1 MASRDDRPVLMMPP
15 GLLASN
21 ALRLD
26 QPPIPPPAAD
36 DIDVEIIADGAPDSV
51 RLDPATGALE
61 TTLDDGSVE
70 VDISPDLGAPDG
82 NDDFNANLA
91 LVIDQAELSRLSEEL
106 LRGIDADLQSR
117 QEWVDTSA
125 EGIRLLGLKIERPE
139 SAGADASTAV
149 AGQSTVRHPLLLEA
163 CLRFQAN
170 ARGELLPAEG
180 PVKVDDKLDETGALD
195 AVAQA
200 FEDDCNY
207 FLTTVATEYYPD
219 TDRALFGTGFR
230 GCSFKKVYNCPIR
243 QRAVSE
249 SVDAKDLI
257 VSNASTDMRNSPRVT
272 HQIMMRPSM
281 LRRMQL
287 VGAYRDVELST
298 PNPQD
303 TNPIDQAISQVQ
315 GINPD
320 QMQSEDREYTI
331 YECYCELDIKGFEDK
346 DQSGE
351 PTGLALPYR
360 VVIEKDSRV
369 VLEIRRAWEQDD
381 DRKLRKLPFVKYPF
395 VPGLGFYDIGF
406 VHILGNT
413 TNALT
418 AAWRETLD
426 AYMFA
431 NFPGFIYAKGLGRQ
445 NTNEFRVAPG
455 GGVGVDVGQAKLGD
469 AIMPLPYKQPDQGFV
484 NFQTGIAEMAARL
497 GGTAE
502 MNVGEG
508 QQNAPVGTT
517 LALIEQATKV
527 EGAVHK
533 RLHAAQAEEFALLK
547 ECFRENPQGFIASV
561 KRKGSID
568 WEEATFLRA
577 LDSAAIVPKAD
588 PNTPSHLH
596 RIMKAMGMVQLD
608 KAYQGVFNSRE
619 IAIRAARMLGVE
631 DVDSL
636 LAPPQAGGPQINPA
650 LLEAKTKADLEAQK
664 RAAQQADNIVK
675 LKLQQNESADQ
686 AAERENRLRIAEM
699 HLQEAVIDHQDNAE
713 DRAARLAESQPPG
726 A

>member
-1 MASRDDRPVLMMPP
+1 MASSRNDRPALMMPP
-15 GLLASN
+15 GLLSER

-26 QPPIPPPAAD
+26 QPAPPPQEEVE
-36 DIDVEIIADGAPDSV
+36 VEIISDQAPDSV
-51 RLDPATGALE
+51 RLDPATGAIE

-70 VDISPDLGAPDG
+70 VDISPSLDTGTEDG
-82 NDDFNANLA
+82 KDFNANLA
-91 LVIDQAELSRLSEEL
+91 LVLDDAELARISDEQ
-106 LRGIDADLQSR
+106 LRGIEADIQSR
-117 QEWVDTSA
+117 QEWMDIGA

-149 AGQSTVRHPLLLEA
+149 AGQSTVRHPLMLES

-180 PVKVDDKLDETGALD
+180 PVKVEDKLDETGKLD

-207 FLTTVATEYYPD
+207 FLTTVASEYYPD

-272 HQIMMRPSM
+272 HQIMMQPTT
-281 LRRMQL
+281 LKRMQM

-298 PNPQD
+298 PNPPN
-303 TNPIDQAISQVQ
+303 TNPVNQEISQLQ

-320 QMQSEDREYTI
+320 QFQAEDREYTI
-331 YECYCELDIKGFEDK
+331 YECYCELNIKGFEDK
-346 DQSGE
+346 DKAGNA
-351 PTGLALPYR
+351 TGLALPYR

-369 VLEIRRAWEQDD
+369 VLEIRRGWDRNDE
-381 DRKLRKLPFVKYPF
+381 RKLRKLPFVKYSF
-395 VPGLGFYDIGF
+395 VPGFGFYDIGL

-431 NFPGFIYAKGLGRQ
+431 SFPGFIYAKGLGRQ
-445 NTNEFRVAPG
+445 NTNEFRVPPG
-455 GGVGVDVGQAKLGD
+455 GGVGIDVGQAKLGD
-469 AIMPLPYKQPDQGFV
+469 AVMPLPYKQPDQGFV
-484 NFQTGIAEMAARL
+484 NFQAGISDMAGRL

-517 LALIEQATKV
+517 LALIEQATKI

-547 ECFRENPQGFIASV
+547 ECFRENPQGFITAV
-561 KRKGSID
+561 KRKGSMD
-568 WEEATFLRA
+568 WDERAFLTA
-577 LDSAAIVPKAD
+577 LDNAAIVPKAD

-596 RIMKAMGMVQLD
+596 RIMKGMAMVQLD

-619 IAIRAARMLGVE
+619 IAVRAARMIGVE

-636 LAPPQAGGPQINPA
+636 LMPPQQGQPPNPQLMELA
-650 LLEAKTKADLEAQK
+650 AKAQAEQSKREAQ
-664 RAAQQADNIVK
+664 QQDNIVK

-686 AAERENRLRIAEM
+686 AAERENRLKIAEL
-699 HLQEAVIDHQDNAE
+699 HLQETMIDHQDNAE
-713 DRAARLAESQPPG
+713 DRAARMAEPSIPSG